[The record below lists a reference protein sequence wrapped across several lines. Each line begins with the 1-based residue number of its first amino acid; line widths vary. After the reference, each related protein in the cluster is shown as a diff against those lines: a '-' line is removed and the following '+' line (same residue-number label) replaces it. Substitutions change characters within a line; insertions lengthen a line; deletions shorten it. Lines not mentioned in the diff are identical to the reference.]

1 MRGYEPRNCVTA
13 YHSQPEPIMSKNNN
27 VNPNYY
33 KDGGRE
39 HTEGADKG
47 DSRLED
53 KGAMSKSRERQAQ
66 GKEGQPNFIPGQ
78 SGRKK

>member
-1 MRGYEPRNCVTA
+1 
-13 YHSQPEPIMSKNNN
+13 MSKQIN
-27 VNPNYY
+27 VNPNFY

-47 DSRLED
+47 DSSLED
-53 KGAMSKSRERQAQ
+53 KGAMNEPRETQ
-66 GKEGQPNFIPGQ
+66 GKEGHPNFIPGEAPVGE

>member
-1 MRGYEPRNCVTA
+1 MTA
-13 YHSQPEPIMSKNNN
+13 YHSQPNLTMSKNIN

-53 KGAMSKSRERQAQ
+53 KGAMSKSQERQSQ
-66 GKEGQPNFIPGQ
+66 GNEGQPNFIPGEAPVGDA
-78 SGRKK
+78 GRKK

>member
-1 MRGYEPRNCVTA
+1 
-13 YHSQPEPIMSKNNN
+13 MSKQNN
-27 VNPNYY
+27 VNPNFY

-47 DSRLED
+47 DSMDPQRISENKKHL
-53 KGAMSKSRERQAQ
+53 KSQ

-78 SGRKK
+78 APVGEKKKH

>member
-1 MRGYEPRNCVTA
+1 
-13 YHSQPEPIMSKNNN
+13 MSKNIN
-27 VNPNYY
+27 VNPNFY

-39 HTEGADKG
+39 HTEGGDKG

-53 KGAMSKSRERQAQ
+53 KGAMSKSRERQSQ
-66 GKEGQPNFIPGQ
+66 GKEGQPNFVPGAAPVGE

>member
-1 MRGYEPRNCVTA
+1 
-13 YHSQPEPIMSKNNN
+13 MSKNIN
-27 VNPNYY
+27 VNPNFY

-53 KGAMSKSRERQAQ
+53 KGAMSKSHETQ
-66 GKEGQPNFIPGQ
+66 GKKGQANFIPGEAPVGEP
-78 SGRKK
+78 GRKK

>member
-1 MRGYEPRNCVTA
+1 
-13 YHSQPEPIMSKNNN
+13 MSKNNN

-47 DSRLED
+47 DSRYEP
-53 KGAMSKSRERQAQ
+53 KGELTQSEQNAKRQ
-66 GKEGQPNFIPGQ
+66 GKEGQSNFIPGEAPVGE
-78 SGRKK
+78 SKKD